1 MAVEQNV
8 TNIITNMIKSFF
20 TGFFFLTSLSVLAQ
34 TGNVS
39 GTVMDGDETIPSA
52 KVVLQETN
60 FKVLTDFD
68 GKFQFREVP
77 VGQYKLQI
85 SSAYLADE
93 IIDIEIVAGET
104 LKLRKIQMKV
114 DDLVQSMGPVF
125 VSHKQKDGD
134 GKANKLQKNE
144 STIGNVEYVGD
155 GEQVAYNAAD
165 NLQKMPAVTVRQD
178 QGEGRYM
185 SVRGTPTNWNS
196 TLINGDRLPVADE
209 ESETRTMAF
218 DVLSSD
224 LLDYIKVAKAITP
237 DIEGDAIGGS
247 VNFITKSSP
256 DSNEIRINI
265 MSGYNAQVQRPVYNG
280 NIFIGRRSKDE
291 KFGFLLNAST
301 YVRNYGT
308 DNFEVVYGSNFNQ
321 GLNRLELRDYTG
333 VRSTYSGNIALDYT
347 FDKGHKLFFKGM
359 AGYFTD
365 DEWNMNTRY
374 NYAIGAG
381 STIMLQHIHSKAQSL
396 LYGGEFG
403 GEFNLSKKLD
413 LDFKVSHYSNRFGFG
428 PVPFQGRDDRN
439 GYLVMNFEKFN
450 VQFRDQI
457 YLDKFGNSYLS
468 DNNGN
473 PIDDQGNIL
482 TDPTLELARVKL
494 IGDDNP
500 RGGDPWNAIQPIVGG
515 GNEPSDYEFSGAYTE
530 LNETWERDPI
540 VANVNVS
547 CEPNNKIFF
556 KAGGKFRNKEGY
568 RSLSLFEWHQN
579 FLVHSDPLLLTNYP
593 NAMNNYNGG
602 FLQELGQPYEGQF
615 LPFMQRDYVDGF
627 IQSLGDTLREEP
639 MTVAH
644 SDYYEF
650 VGSTYSYTEAAQ
662 AGYLMADYQLNKK
675 WSLIG
680 GVRVEATQLKMEA
693 DTIYDGDDDWFLA
706 HVYDVPDEG
715 YQVVDINDDPYDAL
729 GYDRILEYTVGY
741 PVEKV
746 QLQLNYIAPLPMLH
760 VRYDQNNNT
769 VWRGAITRTYRR
781 PNFIETKPGSPVI
794 DFTNL
799 EFNQGNPGLKPSFSW
814 NLDLS
819 YEKYMPNAGLF
830 SVGFFGKRIEDH
842 IYRTITADID
852 PQLGIIYKS
861 YQNANQPVY
870 VGGVEANVKKKFDSL
885 GGFWSNFGVDVNCTY
900 TYSRMQIPGRSLS
913 QSLPMQPALLFNA
926 ALVFDHQESGLKASV
941 SVNYTGGYLM
951 EINTSAILDASE
963 ELKLL
968 HDNTDYDVF
977 MRDRWIMNA
986 SASWQV
992 NKAFQIYAEAS
1003 NLLNT
1008 PFYIYRGQE
1017 YRPMQVEYYSI
1028 RATLGMR
1035 FKF

>member
-1 MAVEQNV
+1 MQHV
-8 TNIITNMIKSFF
+8 TNIIITDMNKILVIA
-20 TGFFFLTSLSVLAQ
+20 FFLGVSSSLLAQ
-34 TGNVS
+34 TGSVS
-39 GTVMDGDETIPSA
+39 GSVSDGEETIPGA
-52 KVVLQETN
+52 TVVILNTE
-60 FKVLTDFD
+60 FKIRTDFD
-68 GKFQFREVP
+68 GEFQFKNVP
-77 VGQYKLQI
+77 VGDYELKI
-85 SSAYLADE
+85 NSAFLE
-93 IIDIEIVAGET
+93 EKIVSFTVNEGET
-104 LKLRKIQMKV
+104 TKLGKIQLEPEK
-114 DDLVQSMGPVF
+114 DTQNMGPVF
-125 VSHKQKDGD
+125 VSRKQKDGD

-224 LLDYIKVAKAITP
+224 LLEYIKVAKAITP

-256 DSNEIRINI
+256 DSNEVRLNI
-265 MSGYNAQVQRPVYNG
+265 MSGYNAQSQRPIYNG
-280 NIFIGRRSKDE
+280 NIFVGRRSKDQ

-308 DNFEVVYGSNFNQ
+308 DNFEVVYGSNFNH

-359 AGYFTD
+359 GGYFTD

-381 STIMLQHIHSKAQSL
+381 STIMLQHIHSKAESL
-396 LYGGEFG
+396 LYGGELG
-403 GEFNLSKKLD
+403 GEFSLSEKLD
-413 LDFKVSHYSNRFGFG
+413 LDFKLSHYSNRFGFG
-428 PVPFQGRDDRN
+428 PVPFDRGDERN

-450 VQFRDQI
+450 VQFKDQI
-457 YLDKFGNSYLS
+457 YLDKFGNSYLA
-468 DNNGN
+468 DDNGN
-473 PIDDQGNIL
+473 PIDDQGNIVN
-482 TDPTLELARVKL
+482 DPSLELARVKL
-494 IGDDNP
+494 IGPDNP
-500 RGGDPWNAIQPIVGG
+500 RGGDPWNGIQPIVGG
-515 GNEPSDYEFSGAYTE
+515 TNQLADYEFSGAYTE
-530 LNETWERDPI
+530 LNETWERDPY
-540 VANVNVS
+540 VASINVS
-547 CEPNNKIFF
+547 FEPNNKIFF
-556 KAGGKFRNKEGY
+556 KAGGKVRSKEGY
-568 RSLSLFEWHQN
+568 RSLSLFDWHQN
-579 FLVHSDPLLLTNYP
+579 FNVHSSALLLQNYP
-593 NAMNNYNGG
+593 HALNDYNGG
-602 FLQELGQPYEGQF
+602 FLQELGRPYEGRF
-615 LPFMQRDYVDGF
+615 LPFMERDYIDGF
-627 IQSLGDTLREEP
+627 IASLGDTLREEP
-639 MTVAH
+639 MTAAH
-644 SDYYEF
+644 HEYYEF
-650 VGSTYSYTEAAQ
+650 IGSTYSYSEMAQ
-662 AGYLMADYQLNKK
+662 AGYVMADYQLNKK
-675 WSLIG
+675 WSFIG
-680 GVRVEATQLKMEA
+680 GIRIEATQLKMEA

-706 HVYDVPDEG
+706 HVYDVPGEG
-715 YQVVDINDDPYDAL
+715 YQVVDINNDPYDAL
-729 GYDRILEYTVGY
+729 GYDRVLEYTVGY

-746 QLQLNYIAPLPMLH
+746 QLHLNYIAPLPMLH
-760 VRYDQNNNT
+760 VRYDQNKNT

-830 SVGFFGKRIEDH
+830 SIGFFGKRIEDH

-861 YQNANQPVY
+861 YQNADQAVY
-870 VGGVEANVKKKFDSL
+870 VGGVEVNAKKKFDSL
-885 GGFWSNFGVDVNCTY
+885 TGVWSNFGVDVNFTY
-900 TYSRMQIPGRSLS
+900 TYSEMQIPGRSFS
-913 QSLPMQPALLFNA
+913 QSLPMQPSLLFNA
-926 ALVFDHQESGLKASV
+926 ALVFDHQDSGVKASV
-941 SVNYTGGYLM
+941 SANYTGGYLM
-951 EINTSAILDASE
+951 EINTSAILNASQ

-1017 YRPMQVEYYSI
+1017 FRPMQVEYYSV
-1028 RATLGMR
+1028 RATLGMK